1 MRYFSRDLWVEC
13 WSSQDSCASNSQGFE
28 SFTVPFKVLVLKG
41 VLCVRRKDRP
51 GCELS
56 DLAHRA
62 AEWHLRHCNT
72 GLVTEIL
79 QQRSSCRKVLQ
90 QRSCCRIFFATEIL
104 LQIFFFFATKILL
117 QIFCNGALV
126 VDFFFFCNKDLVA
139 GKHPRRESERG
150 PWVERE
156 VRKER
161 EEGRG
166 KGLAA
171 ECHGRSFGEERAK
184 ERGGRKEKGG
194 RRRRPLARRR
204 SCAHL
209 LRGWVVAALDESRE
223 GESEDWL
230 LLRNKWLAAEREER
244 QDRFFGDGYLRR

>member
-104 LQIFFFFATKILL
+104 LQIFFCNKDIVTDFLQRSSCCRFFFSTKILL
-117 QIFCNGALV
+117 QENTREENQREGHGWRERCV
-126 VDFFFFCNKDLVA
+126 
-139 GKHPRRESERG
+139 RRER
-150 PWVERE
+150 
-156 VRKER
+156 
-161 EEGRG
+161 
-166 KGLAA
+166 
-171 ECHGRSFGEERAK
+171 
-184 ERGGRKEKGG
+184 
-194 RRRRPLARRR
+194 
-204 SCAHL
+204 
-209 LRGWVVAALDESRE
+209 RE
-223 GESEDWL
+223 GERGSQRSAMGDRSGKRG
-230 LLRNKWLAAEREER
+230 LRREEDER
-244 QDRFFGDGYLRR
+244 RKGVGGGVLWRGGDRARICCVAEWWRL

>member
-104 LQIFFFFATKILL
+104 LQIFFFFCNKDIVTDFL
-117 QIFCNGALV
+117 QRSSCCR
-126 VDFFFFCNKDLVA
+126 FFFFLQQRSCCRKTPE
-139 GKHPRRESERG
+139 KRIRERAMGGERG
-150 PWVERE
+150 
-156 VRKER
+156 
-161 EEGRG
+161 
-166 KGLAA
+166 A
-171 ECHGRSFGEERAK
+171 
-184 ERGGRKEKGG
+184 
-194 RRRRPLARRR
+194 
-204 SCAHL
+204 
-209 LRGWVVAALDESRE
+209 
-223 GESEDWL
+223 
-230 LLRNKWLAAEREER
+230 
-244 QDRFFGDGYLRR
+244 